1 MNRYA
6 LTADSPQV
14 AQPPLIKIPLKA
26 HQLAVIYRARQF
38 EQGVVEL
45 EDGRLDS
52 KIAVMSDKTGGGK
65 SHELLGLIA
74 HHPHLV
80 PRARITVASASSYFN
95 ILRTVDP
102 VRQNKPHTSANLLI
116 CPQALTSQWL
126 EYLKQTTLTYLIIDK
141 PAQLADLPHFDNFH
155 VILLSSHV
163 CKPFAKA
170 IPGNLVWSRVIFD
183 EADSIN
189 IPACPEF
196 NACFWWFMTATP
208 GMLMVKVNNNG
219 FIRNVFMNAS
229 LSITNCFLKSND
241 VFVQQSFQLPEPII
255 TILRCKAPGFI
266 RMLNGLVNPE
276 VQQALAAGD
285 VGAAVRGLGVD
296 VIDSNEHIVSL
307 FTRALNDQIK
317 EAKAEVVYGE
327 QGRYNSAV
335 YKAKMLEELN
345 AGVKALEQKLV
356 LLQERLNGQ
365 LEDKEPCYICFEE
378 PVAPTYAKCCKK
390 ATCFECITTYL
401 LSKGGKCKCPHC
413 RSEMTKADLV
423 TIQKPVES
431 VGVGMGVSASSS
443 SSSNAKPV
451 ELLTKLQT
459 LEKWLKTTIRLD
471 SRILFFSE
479 YDGSFPE
486 VIELLRKL
494 GISYGV
500 LGGGRSSVIQQEIAS
515 FKRGDI
521 QVLLTNSFEH
531 GAGHNFESASDVV
544 IYHKMGKSREAQ
556 GIGRS
561 QRPGRNGVLKVTKLY
576 YEEE

>member
-1 MNRYA
+1 M
-6 LTADSPQV
+6 
-14 AQPPLIKIPLKA
+14 
-26 HQLAVIYRARQF
+26 
-38 EQGVVEL
+38 G
-45 EDGRLDS
+45 
-52 KIAVMSDKTGGGK
+52 
-65 SHELLGLIA
+65 
-74 HHPHLV
+74 
-80 PRARITVASASSYFN
+80 
-95 ILRTVDP
+95 
-102 VRQNKPHTSANLLI
+102 
-116 CPQALTSQWL
+116 
-126 EYLKQTTLTYLIIDK
+126 YLKQTTLTYLIIDK
-141 PAQLADLPHFDNFH
+141 PAQLNDLPHFDNFQ

-163 CKPFAKA
+163 CKAFAKA
-170 IPGNLVWSRVIFD
+170 IPGDLVWSRVIFD

-196 NACFWWFMTATP
+196 GACFWWFMTATP
-208 GMLMVKVNNNG
+208 GQLLAKTPNNG

-317 EAKAEVVYGE
+317 EAKAEVVYRE
-327 QGRYNSAV
+327 QVRYNSAV

-365 LEDKEPCYICFEE
+365 LEGKEPCYICFEE

-401 LSKGGKCKCPHC
+401 LSKNGKCACPHC
-413 RSEMTKADLV
+413 RSMMTKADLV
-423 TIQKPVES
+423 TVQQS
-431 VGVGMGVSASSS
+431 ANVGMGVSASSS
-443 SSSNAKPV
+443 SASSSSSSSAKPKPG

-459 LEKWLKTTIRLD
+459 LENWLKTTIRLD

-500 LGGGRSSVIQQEIAS
+500 LGGGRNTVIQQDIAS

-521 QVLLTNSFEH
+521 QVLLSNSFEH
-531 GAGHNFESASDVV
+531 AAGYNFEMGTD
-544 IYHKMGKSREAQ
+544 ILLFHKMGKSRETQA
-556 GIGRS
+556 IGRS
-561 QRPGRNGVLKVTKLY
+561 QRPGRIGVLKVTKLY